1 MSDPAAPVPGQ
12 SYGQPAYGQQPYGVP
27 AAPPPPAAP
36 PKKSKA
42 GKIILIIAIVLFVLC
57 GGIVGLIFA
66 FRGKIVDVAYAE
78 GNCVDSMPSST
89 SVQAVAPN
97 PVSCTSP
104 KAVGQILKVAD
115 GKTLADTDSVCGA
128 VSGATSSVQI
138 TISGSTKLLCLG
150 PK

>member
-1 MSDPAAPVPGQ
+1 MTDPIAP
-12 SYGQPAYGQQPYGVP
+12 SPY
-27 AAPPPPAAP
+27 AAPPPAVP

-42 GKIILIIAIVLFVLC
+42 GKIVLIIAIVLFVLC
-57 GGIVGLIFA
+57 GGIVGLFFA

-78 GNCVDSMPSST
+78 GNCVDSMPTST
-89 SVQAVAPN
+89 TVQAVAPN
-97 PVSCTSP
+97 PVSCDSS
-104 KAVGQILKVAD
+104 KAVGKILKVAD

>member
-1 MSDPAAPVPGQ
+1 MSDPVAPAPGQ
-12 SYGQPAYGQQPYGVP
+12 PYGQTPYGVPPAPPYGQPAVP
-27 AAPPPPAAP
+27 PK
-36 PKKSKA
+36 KKSKA

-57 GGIVGLIFA
+57 GGVVGLFFA

-78 GNCVDSMPSST
+78 GNCVDSMPTST
-89 SVQAVAPN
+89 TVQAVA
-97 PVSCTSP
+97 CTSP
-104 KAVGQILKVAD
+104 KAVGKILKVAD
-115 GKTLADTDSVCGA
+115 GKTLADTDSICGA